1 MTNAAEALKSRS
13 LCKAKVMAFRQCPR
27 RLWLEVHRPELRL
40 RSTAA
45 KSRFEAGYGV
55 GEVARRLYDPK
66 STGVLIDAQAE
77 GCAQALDRSTALLA
91 SSQPI
96 FEAGFA
102 AGGVIAFAN
111 VMLPI
116 KRRGG
121 PGWRMVE
128 VKSST
133 SVKEYYREDVAVQA
147 YAARQAGVKLE
158 SISVAHVDSGWVY
171 PGGGDYQG
179 LLTEVDLTEEAFA
192 RTNEVSEWVGQAQA
206 VAKLRAEPVRAT
218 GAHCQT
224 PFECGFI
231 GHCAATEP
239 QAEFPVAWLP
249 RVQTKALKA
258 HIAQPGVTDMRHVP
272 DELLNASQQRVK
284 QQTLSGQAWF
294 DARGAARALREHK
307 APTLYFLD
315 FETIQFAV
323 PRWAGTRPY
332 EQLPFQFSLHRLLP
346 EGSLEHDSFLDL
358 SGADPTAAFTQA
370 LIKACG
376 SEGPVFVYNASF
388 ELARMKELGVRFPR
402 KRAALGRLADRVVDL
417 LPIVEAHYYHPLQEG
432 SWSIKK
438 VLPAMVPDLRY
449 DQLDGVQDGGAAM
462 DAYFEATSPTTIAER
477 KGEIERQLL
486 AYCGLDTYAMVRLWQ
501 VLAGRNK
508 MRL

>member
-1 MTNAAEALKSRS
+1 MANAAGVLKETNLSKS
-13 LCKAKVMAFRQCPR
+13 KLMAFRQCPR
-27 RLWLEVHRPELRL
+27 RLWLEIHRPQLRAD
-40 RSTAA
+40 STAA
-45 KSRFEAGYGV
+45 QARFEAGYEV
-55 GEVARRLYDPK
+55 GDVARRLYDPLGA
-66 STGVLIDAQAE
+66 GVLIDAQVE
-77 GCAQALDRSTALLA
+77 GFSEALSRSATLLA
-91 SSQPI
+91 SLQPV

-102 AGGVIAFAN
+102 AGGAIAFAD
-111 VMLPI
+111 VLLPV

-121 PGWRMVE
+121 SGWRMVE

-133 SVKEYYREDVAVQA
+133 SVKDYHRDDVAVQA

-158 SISVAHVDSGWVY
+158 SVSVAHIDSGWTY
-171 PGGGDYQG
+171 PGGDDYRG

-192 RTNEVSEWVGQAQA
+192 RTDEVREWVNQAQV
-206 VAKLRAEPVRAT
+206 VAKRRAEPVRAT

-239 QAEFPVAWLP
+239 KAEFPVAWLP
-249 RVQTKALKA
+249 RIQTKALKT
-258 HIAQPGVTDMRHVP
+258 HIAQPGVIDMQQVP
-272 DELLNASQQRVK
+272 DDLLNARQLRVK
-284 QQTLSGQAWF
+284 RQTLSSECWF
-294 DARGAARALREHK
+294 DAPGAARALRGHK
-307 APTLYFLD
+307 APLYFLD

-332 EQLPFQFSLHRLLP
+332 EQLPFQFSLHLLTP
-346 EGSLEHDSFLDL
+346 DGSLENNSFLDL
-358 SGADPTAAFTQA
+358 SGEDPTAAFAQA

-376 SEGPVFVYNASF
+376 SQGPVFVYNAGF
-388 ELARMKELGVRFPR
+388 ERGRIKELGVRYPR
-402 KRAALGRLADRVVDL
+402 RRAALDRLAERVVDL
-417 LPIVEAHYYHPLQEG
+417 LPIVEAHYYHPSQEG

-462 DAYFEATSPTTIAER
+462 QAYLEATGPNTTAER
-477 KGEIERQLL
+477 KGEIQRQLQ

-501 VLAGRNK
+501 VLAGRSN
-508 MRL
+508 LSL